1 MTMYNHETKSPATE
15 GYKALYIWY
24 TKKKKQEEGK
34 QPRIALPLQRLATP
48 SRIKRPPSNLAN
60 PWYPVSR
67 DEEGRRKMT

>member
-1 MTMYNHETKSPATE
+1 MVHQ
-15 GYKALYIWY
+15 
-24 TKKKKQEEGK
+24 KKKKQEEGK

>member
-1 MTMYNHETKSPATE
+1 MVHQ
-15 GYKALYIWY
+15 
-24 TKKKKQEEGK
+24 KKKKQEEGK

-67 DEEGRRKMT
+67 NEEGRRKMT